1 MARVGKDVRRP
12 PRSAT
17 HERANGIAG
26 RRLEPLFWYRLAV
39 LTMSVSPDMLE
50 VYFWLA

>member
-1 MARVGKDVRRP
+1 M
-12 PRSAT
+12 
-17 HERANGIAG
+17 HERADEVAG
-26 RRLEPLFWYRLAV
+26 RPVEPLLWYRLAV